1 MPRQRK
7 KACRPRVPVSQR
19 AGQVFRA
26 AKGRG
31 SYARR
36 RLKAQ
41 LRQEER
47 SEE

>member
-1 MPRQRK
+1 MPRRRK
-7 KACRPRVPVSQR
+7 KACRPRVPVSRR

-26 AKGRG
+26 VKGRG

-41 LRQEER
+41 LRREER
-47 SEE
+47 GEE